1 MELIIYGA
9 FAVLS
14 LVAYAARV
22 LANKGDERKVNVSNI
37 NFKSFQ
43 KSFFLVY
50 FLALMGDWLQ
60 GPYVYKLYAYYGFKE
75 SWIAIL
81 YIAGFASSVVFG
93 TCTGPLADIWGRRKM
108 AIAFS
113 IIYTFCCLTK
123 LSPNFWWLLVG
134 RVFGGIATSMLFS
147 TFESWYVYEHSER
160 HGFPSE
166 WIGITFSIT
175 TFWNGIIAILAG
187 IISNVSAETL
197 GFGPVAPFVVALLPL
212 VVCGLVVTKTW
223 EENYG
228 NRKTDFSKS
237 CLEGLRIIFRD
248 QQVLLLGCV
257 QSLLESCMY
266 IFVFL
271 WTPVLDPGDGAG
283 NIPLGMVFSCFM
295 VCIMVGS
302 ALFSILNHRGHT
314 EAQILKYCLT
324 LIAGAMATCCYSAR
338 PGASPI
344 DKVISF
350 CAFIVLEIGIGMYF
364 PSISYLRSQV
374 IPESHRANVMNWFR
388 VPMNIITCGAL
399 LCLHV
404 DEISND
410 KRMVFA
416 ACLLLAGL
424 GIFLCNKFIQ
434 IFRDHSGSKALSS
447 DAETDAKSGLLDE
460 AIKHPSMVEAGEVV
474 E

>member
-1 MELIIYGA
+1 MEIVIYGA
-9 FAVLS
+9 FVFLS
-14 LVAYAARV
+14 FLAYGTKRVAS
-22 LANKGDERKVNVSNI
+22 KGDEKKTNVSNI

-43 KSFFLVY
+43 KGFFLVY
-50 FLALMGDWLQ
+50 FLALLGDWLQ
-60 GPYVYKLYAYYGFKE
+60 GPYVYQLYAYYGFKE
-75 SWIAIL
+75 SSIAIL
-81 YIAGFASSVVFG
+81 YVAGFASSVVFG

-123 LSPNFWWLLVG
+123 LSSNFYWLLIG
-134 RVFGGIATSMLFS
+134 RVFGGVATSMLFS

-175 TFWNGIIAILAG
+175 TFWNGIIAIFAG
-187 IISNVSAETL
+187 IIANVSAETL

-212 VVCGLVVTKTW
+212 VLCGVLVTRTW

-228 NRKTDFSKS
+228 NRKNNFSTS

-248 QQVLLLGCV
+248 RQVLLLGTI

-271 WTPVLDPGDGAG
+271 WTPVLETQDYHL
-283 NIPLGMVFSCFM
+283 PLGMIFSCFM

-302 ALFSILNHRGHT
+302 SLFSILKNKGHS
-314 EAQILKYCLT
+314 EAMMLKYCLA
-324 LIAGAMATCCYSAR
+324 LMASAMAVCCYSAR
-338 PGASPI
+338 PGASVS

-350 CAFIVLEIGIGMYF
+350 SAFIALEVAIGMYF
-364 PSISYLRSQV
+364 PTISYLRSQV

-388 VPMNIITCGAL
+388 VPMNCLTCGAL
-399 LCLHV
+399 LCLHM

-410 KRMVFA
+410 KRIVFA
-416 ACLLLAGL
+416 ACFMMSAL
-424 GIFLCNKFIQ
+424 GWFLSRKFLH
-434 IFRDHSGSKALSS
+434 IFRESPASKAGP
-447 DAETDAKSGLLDE
+447 DAQEADAQSGLLADKSE
-460 AIKHPSMVEAGEVV
+460 DSMVVG
-474 E
+474 